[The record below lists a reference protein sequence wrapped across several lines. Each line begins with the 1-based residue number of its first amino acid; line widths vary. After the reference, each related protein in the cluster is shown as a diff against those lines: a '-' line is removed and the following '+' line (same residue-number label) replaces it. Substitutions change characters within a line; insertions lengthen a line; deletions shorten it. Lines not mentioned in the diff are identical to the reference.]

1 MQILGIFLQI
11 ICTYRFF
18 FVPLQRFLKTD
29 MRKKLIFGL
38 LVLVAMGFVG
48 CKECHCDDIVIPPCE
63 FNKHTKELPA
73 NQWEFDASANMY
85 FCHFEVPELTA
96 QVYNYGEV
104 SVNREYNSGKS
115 TAYQVALPETTYQA
129 IELDN
134 GDGTTSPYYYCQHI
148 DYAYGIG
155 FVEVFIT
162 ISDFY
167 YDDFVPEQ
175 MHFRMQLTW

>member
-1 MQILGIFLQI
+1 MVAVAA
-11 ICTYRFF
+11 ICLTS
-18 FVPLQRFLKTD
+18 
-29 MRKKLIFGL
+29 
-38 LVLVAMGFVG
+38 
-48 CKECHCDDIVIPPCE
+48 CKQEPCR
-63 FNKHTKELPA
+63 FNKHTKDLEVLA
-73 NQWEFDASANMY
+73 NQWEFDKGANMY

-96 QVYNYGEV
+96 EVYNYGEV
-104 SVNREYNSGKS
+104 SVNHEYNSGKA
-115 TAYQVALPETTYQA
+115 TAYQVALPETTYQEIA
-129 IELDN
+129 LDN

-175 MHFRMQLTW
+175 MHFRMQMTW

>member
-1 MQILGIFLQI
+1 M
-11 ICTYRFF
+11 
-18 FVPLQRFLKTD
+18 KTD
-29 MRKKLIFGL
+29 TNYYQKMMKKSIYICLM
-38 LVLVAMGFVG
+38 VAVAAICLTS
-48 CKECHCDDIVIPPCE
+48 CKQEPCR
-63 FNKHTKELPA
+63 FNKHTKDLEVLA
-73 NQWEFDASANMY
+73 NQWEFDKGANMY

-96 QVYNYGEV
+96 EVYNYGEV
-104 SVNREYNSGKS
+104 SVNHEYNSGKA
-115 TAYQVALPETTYQA
+115 TAYQVSLPETTYQA

-167 YDDFVPEQ
+167 YDDFEPER
-175 MHFRMQLTW
+175 MLFRMQLTW